1 MSTAPVHVPDH
12 VRTLDAFAAVAILSG
27 LSVDDVRSALP
38 EGLTLPVWTEVCRGS
53 REDRAT
59 ALAPHLYRLQLTC
72 AEAAKWP

>member
-1 MSTAPVHVPDH
+1 MSAAPVPEH
-12 VRTLDAFAAVAILSG
+12 VRVLDVFTAVALFVG
-27 LSVDDVRSALP
+27 LPLDDVRDALP
-38 EGLTLPVWTEVCRGS
+38 EGLGLPTWTVACRGS